1 MNRSEVCITENT
13 KEEFTLK
20 IISLAQLC
28 AAAVAS
34 FTISTTWAADS
45 TAETP
50 NASAQEPAPLFPL
63 YADKARERGRELPPP
78 FGVMLVTN
86 WMDSD
91 WEFTHAAVGISD
103 NPGVTLDAAENATMD
118 LQVQTTGLKADL
130 WVLPFFDLMV
140 GYGSV
145 DVEAQL
151 GLRDIPL
158 SIFTQ
163 GDAIV
168 PMEFSG
174 TYYSFGGV
182 FAGAYNRFYGA
193 VDFNW
198 LKTKLDGDASLSSD
212 GFWTFT
218 AAPKLGYNAG
228 LSQVYIGARY
238 ISKNEN
244 FVGTVALPNGNNM
257 SFDVNV
263 ETNTWAANFGIRTV
277 MLKHWEIL
285 MESSIGQRYQITGG
299 IGYRW

>member
-1 MNRSEVCITENT
+1 MKT
-13 KEEFTLK
+13 
-20 IISLAQLC
+20 ISTRQLC
-28 AAAVAS
+28 AAALVSVA
-34 FTISTTWAADS
+34 ITTSCANAVETSDNIAAQ
-45 TAETP
+45 P
-50 NASAQEPAPLFPL
+50 QEQTSRFPL
-63 YADKARERGRELPPP
+63 LADKARARGRELPPP

-91 WEFTHAAVGISD
+91 WRFTHAAVGISD

-118 LQVQTTGLKADL
+118 LQVSTTGLKADMWL
-130 WVLPFFDLMV
+130 LPFLDLMV
-140 GYGSV
+140 GYGTV
-145 DVEAQL
+145 DVDAQL

-158 SIFTQ
+158 AIGTR

-168 PMEFSG
+168 PMDFGG

-193 VDFNW
+193 CDFNW
-198 LKTKLDGDASLSSD
+198 LKTRLDGDASLSSD

-228 LSQVYIGARY
+228 LSQVYVGARY

-244 FVGTVALPNGNNM
+244 FQGTVALPSGNNM

-263 ETNTWAANFGIRTV
+263 ETNTWAANFGIRTI